1 MNRGKNPVTFL
12 YEKAINYYYYYYYY
26 YFIGKGHFLNKHW
39 VLSGFIISEK
49 GTPGRWKGGLM
60 KRVACPKIWT

>member
-1 MNRGKNPVTFL
+1 MKIQEYNFT
-12 YEKAINYYYYYYYY
+12 
-26 YFIGKGHFLNKHW
+26 GKGHFLNKYW